1 VRVIDIPFKVPCWL
15 GVAKHQRYWAL
26 DDLSQHSEPAEVRHN
41 RGVITTKAELAALLQ
56 SLQDTTNRIDNIAR
70 DIRSVEG
77 REQESSELMA
87 IEAGLRN
94 AQRRLA
100 KMVERMR
107 A

>member
-1 VRVIDIPFKVPCWL
+1 MRPP
-15 GVAKHQRYWAL
+15 RYWPSTKA
-26 DDLSQHSEPAEVRHN
+26 SQHSQAAEMRHN
-41 RGVITTKAELAALLQ
+41 LGVITTKAELAALLQ

-100 KMVERMR
+100 KMVERMK

>member
-1 VRVIDIPFKVPCWL
+1 MRPP
-15 GVAKHQRYWAL
+15 RYWPSTKA
-26 DDLSQHSEPAEVRHN
+26 SQHYQAAEMRHN
-41 RGVITTKAELAALLQ
+41 LGVITTKAELAALLQ

-87 IEAGLRN
+87 IETGLRN

-100 KMVERMR
+100 KMVERMK

>member
-1 VRVIDIPFKVPCWL
+1 M
-15 GVAKHQRYWAL
+15 
-26 DDLSQHSEPAEVRHN
+26 RHN
-41 RGVITTKAELAALLQ
+41 LGVITTKAELAALLQ

-100 KMVERMR
+100 KMDERMK